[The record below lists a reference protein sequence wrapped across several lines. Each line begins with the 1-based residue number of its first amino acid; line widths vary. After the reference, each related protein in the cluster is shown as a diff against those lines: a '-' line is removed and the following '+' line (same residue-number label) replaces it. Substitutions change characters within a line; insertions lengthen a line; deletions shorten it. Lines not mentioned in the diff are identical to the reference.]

1 MGLCVVVISKE
12 DFIIPRFC
20 RSDKVFFQL
29 ITALGLKMKKA
40 SVLPSDEKMKPF
52 LFIFLNNGKKYAII
66 YLSYFYHDLF

>member
-29 ITALGLKMKKA
+29 ITALEKGFCSPLRR
-40 SVLPSDEKMKPF
+40 KMKPF
-52 LFIFLNNGKKYAII
+52 LFIFLNNEKKYAII